1 MKEKSY
7 RNGINLA
14 SRASPSVEKCD
25 QTGFALYEQP
35 SLDTP
40 LQNHSGLLDHRQSL
54 IINYQIQGVKNA
66 HKPHKSIFAIR

>member
-14 SRASPSVEKCD
+14 SRESPSVEKCD

-40 LQNHSGLLDHRQSL
+40 SKIIRGYSTTANH
-54 IINYQIQGVKNA
+54 
-66 HKPHKSIFAIR
+66 